1 VALGLAR
8 ASLDAFM
15 ALATTK
21 TPYTKSG
28 LLRDNAVIQSQ
39 VALAEAKLGS
49 ARSYL
54 LQAVR
59 DAWEAP
65 AGGEVAS
72 LRQRAILKLA
82 GVHAAH
88 QAKDVMDAVYH
99 AAGATAIFEDNPF
112 ERRLRDIHTVMQ
124 QVQAHY
130 ANFELIGQVLLG
142 MPSPTKLI

>member
-1 VALGLAR
+1 MTLSVIFIPEWMVQM
-8 ASLDAFM
+8 SLYLPVF
-15 ALATTK
+15 LNFFVK
-21 TPYTKSG
+21 LTPRLEVVS
-28 LLRDNAVIQSQ
+28 
-39 VALAEAKLGS
+39 EAKLGS

-59 DAWEAP
+59 EAWETP
-65 AGGEVAS
+65 AGGEAAS
-72 LRQRAILKLA
+72 LGQRAILKLA

-88 QAKDVMDAVYH
+88 QARDVLDTVYH